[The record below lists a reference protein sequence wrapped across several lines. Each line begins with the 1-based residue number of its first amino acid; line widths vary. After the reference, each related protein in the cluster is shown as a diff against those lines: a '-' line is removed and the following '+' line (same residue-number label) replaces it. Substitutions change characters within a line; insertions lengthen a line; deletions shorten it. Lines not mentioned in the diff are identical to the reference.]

1 LPTTQA
7 ALVTEAWRAMTASAA
22 AVAMTEADRALEHV
36 VLLGRRVRHVQLK
49 QAAQV
54 DDKLCAVASSEAVT
68 LC

>member
-1 LPTTQA
+1 
-7 ALVTEAWRAMTASAA
+7 MTASAA
-22 AVAMTEADRALEHV
+22 AVAMTEADRVLEHV